1 MFQCLCDATVLLNFA
16 HQVYLLLQLL
26 LLPLRR
32 SNGEV
37 KSCELAR
44 SKLCNLAERR
54 RKMAALRGRRTEEEN
69 QPQQRKKN
77 LVDEKNF
84 NNLFR

>member
-1 MFQCLCDATVLLNFA
+1 MFQCLCDATVLLNFV

-69 QPQQRKKN
+69 LVSNNHSNAKKI
-77 LVDEKNF
+77 
-84 NNLFR
+84 